1 MAKEATE
8 AKKQVSYLLS
18 VEETQVKLTEE
29 LAETCRDYYN
39 ATWDRALDVA
49 GVLVDSVWR

>member
-8 AKKQVSYLLS
+8 AKKQVSHLLS
-18 VEETQVKLTEE
+18 VEETQVRLTEE
-29 LAETCRDYYN
+29 LAETYRDYCN